1 MLQLLILFIIS
12 KILKPAVYFDY
23 LPFRLKKTGTQSS
36 EKDQRVQLP
45 SRLFFL
51 FNPQGPD

>member
-1 MLQLLILFIIS
+1 MWELILFNIS

-23 LPFRLKKTGTQSS
+23 LSFCKKKTGTQSS

-51 FNPQGPD
+51 FNPQRPD